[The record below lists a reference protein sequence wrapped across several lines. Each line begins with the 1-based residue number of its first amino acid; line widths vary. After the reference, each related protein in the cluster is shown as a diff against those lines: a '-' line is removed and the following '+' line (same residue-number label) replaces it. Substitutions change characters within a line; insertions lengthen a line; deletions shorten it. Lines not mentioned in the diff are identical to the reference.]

1 MAKKKETLAEQPA
14 IEETAAEAVKET
26 VAEKTEGL
34 TEEQLEQ
41 VINNQLKA
49 INRMSNKARARR
61 LAARVLNNRKG
72 L

>member
-1 MAKKKETLAEQPA
+1 MAKKKETPITEEQA
-14 IEETAAEAVKET
+14 VEEITAAEPTKEEL
-26 VAEKTEGL
+26 V
-34 TEEQLEQ
+34 EQH
-41 VINNQLKA
+41 ISNQLKA

>member
-1 MAKKKETLAEQPA
+1 MAKKKETEEQA
-14 IEETAAEAVKET
+14 VEEI

-41 VINNQLKA
+41 VIDNQLKA
-49 INRMSNKARARR
+49 INRMTNRAKARR

>member
-1 MAKKKETLAEQPA
+1 MAKKKETPL
-14 IEETAAEAVKET
+14 
-26 VAEKTEGL
+26 
-34 TEEQLEQ
+34 EEQAVTEVKAVEEKAEVDIVEQ
-41 VINNQLKA
+41 FIDNRLKA